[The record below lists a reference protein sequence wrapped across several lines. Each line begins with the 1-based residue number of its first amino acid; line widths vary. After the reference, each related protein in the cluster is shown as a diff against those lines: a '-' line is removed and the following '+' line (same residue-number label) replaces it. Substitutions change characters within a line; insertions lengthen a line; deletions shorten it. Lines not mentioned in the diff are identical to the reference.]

1 MIGHPAGL
9 RRLDGIIWA
18 IVAMLAA
25 IAVIAPFVANFMLV
39 GPSFLAAGGGVAL
52 CLAGYWLYETKR
64 PDPRLA
70 SAVGGTAQIVAF
82 AAVGAPVS
90 YIAASLNLPLR
101 DAWFDA
107 ADRALGCR
115 FFMVCVTV
123 RTGTLWPRARKAS
136 SRFPACI
143 RHSHSLLRSRC
154 GRFRCCAGSG
164 WRSTV

>member
-70 SAVGGTAQIVAF
+70 ARLVA
-82 AAVGAPVS
+82 PPK
-90 YIAASLNLPLR
+90 L
-101 DAWFDA
+101 
-107 ADRALGCR
+107 
-115 FFMVCVTV
+115 
-123 RTGTLWPRARKAS
+123 
-136 SRFPACI
+136 
-143 RHSHSLLRSRC
+143 
-154 GRFRCCAGSG
+154 
-164 WRSTV
+164 